1 MSAAA
6 RPRPFAAAAV
16 LALAALAAGPAAEAA
31 KPRPPSTLEIAFDA
45 TAPVRFE
52 GERAVDAAT
61 GRPVALYRP
70 GFQADPST
78 PEEMARQYL
87 RHAAA
92 PLGLDPDLSD
102 LALTAVRTGPSGTVV
117 RFRQQ
122 VGGIPVY
129 GPDLAVKL
137 DREGRVTHVV
147 SGYRPGLDPAGA
159 PALPAAAAR
168 AIALDHL
175 AVSGGVAWERIG
187 LVVFPG
193 ALPGT
198 TGARLAWQVDVVA
211 RLAPQGEWRVMV
223 DAVTGELFGAEDRA
237 YYGTTVDGTA
247 TVFDPDPLSSAGATY
262 GDAGYVDG
270 ADADTA
276 ELDAEVFPRAL
287 LDITENAGTFSLV
300 GPWAECVDWANPFD
314 GCFSQVSS
322 AWTFTRSP
330 DDFEAANVYYHIDTY
345 MRYLNDTLSLAIE
358 PHQYPGGVQYDPHGF
373 NGADNSSY
381 SSGTGRLQFGEGGV
395 DDAEDADV
403 VIHEL
408 GHGVHDWATG
418 GGLSQVEGLSE
429 GIGDFAAAEYS
440 RSFGHWTPADPQH
453 QWVFSWD
460 GHNPFWSGRVTDWT
474 DTRTYPGDLV
484 GQIHTDGQ
492 FWSSCNMQVWDA
504 IGRDATVTA
513 HWEGIKM
520 TNGGTNQLAAA
531 QAVLQA
537 AIDLGYDPGDVDQI
551 AAIYQGCGYAVV
563 APPIFEDGFETGDT
577 SAWSATVP

>member
-1 MSAAA
+1 MIPA
-6 RPRPFAAAAV
+6 RPRPSVAVAV

-31 KPRPPSTLEIAFDA
+31 KPRPPSALEIPFEAS
-45 TAPVRFE
+45 APVRSE
-52 GERAVDAAT
+52 ADRMVDAASS
-61 GRPVALYRP
+61 RPVALYRP
-70 GFQADPST
+70 GFRADPST
-78 PEEMARQYL
+78 PEEMARQYM
-87 RHAAA
+87 RHAA
-92 PLGLDPDLSD
+92 PVLGLGPDLSD
-102 LALTAVRTGPSGTVV
+102 LALTSVRTGPSGTVV

-122 VGGIPVY
+122 VAGIPVY

-137 DREGRVTHVV
+137 DRDGRVTHVA
-147 SGYRPGLDPAGA
+147 SGYRPGPA
-159 PALPAAAAR
+159 PAATVPAVPAEAAR

-175 AVSGGVAWERIG
+175 AVSGGVEWERIG
-187 LVVFPG
+187 LVVFHG
-193 ALPGT
+193 ATAGA
-198 TGARLAWQVDVVA
+198 TGVRLAWQVDVVA

-262 GDAGYVDG
+262 GDAGFVDG

-276 ELDAEVFPRAL
+276 ELTAEVFPRAL
-287 LDITENAGTFSLV
+287 LDITETAGTFSLV
-300 GPWAECVDWANPFD
+300 GPWAECVDWDNPFK
-314 GCFSQVSS
+314 GCFFQTSS
-322 AWTFTRSP
+322 AWSFTRSE
-330 DDFEAANVYYHIDTY
+330 DAFEAANVYYQIDTY
-345 MRYLNDTLSLAIE
+345 MRYLNDTLGLAIE

-381 SSGTGRLQFGEGGV
+381 NSGSGRLRFGEGGV

-408 GHGVHDWATG
+408 GHGLHDWATG

-440 RSFGHWTPADPQH
+440 RAFGHWGPGDPQN

-460 GHNPFWSGRVTDWT
+460 GHNPFWSGRVTNWT
-474 DTRTYPGDLV
+474 DTRTYPIHLV
-484 GQIHTDGQ
+484 GQVHTDGQ

-531 QAVLQA
+531 QAVVQA
-537 AIDLGYDPGDVDQI
+537 AVDLAYDPADVDQI
-551 AAIYQGCGYAVV
+551 VTIYQGCGYAIVV
-563 APPIFEDGFETGDT
+563 PPIFEDGFESGDT
-577 SAWSATVP
+577 LAWSMTIP